1 MLYLLLVLNRMQ
13 SNTSF
18 GGPTPKPV
26 SLTVLLQ
33 RLMFVGYV
41 MLLLSLPPP
50 ADTTSQFRCL
60 PRTQHFLVYQE
71 NLEDG
76 ILTPTAGAAAAYLEE
91 ASMDLDITHL
101 KV

>member
-1 MLYLLLVLNRMQ
+1 MLYLPLVLNRMQ
-13 SNTSF
+13 SSTSF

-33 RLMFVGYV
+33 RLMLVGYAV
-41 MLLLSLPPP
+41 LLLALPPP

-60 PRTQHFLVYQE
+60 PRTQHILVDQE

-76 ILTPTAGAAAAYLEE
+76 MITSLLQLLVLQLHIWKKPVWTWILHT
-91 ASMDLDITHL
+91 
-101 KV
+101 